1 MVKDHFGPT
10 PRISDIRY
18 HGVKKSEREDLQ
30 TKLGMIKVVRSLRT
44 W

>member
-18 HGVKKSEREDLQ
+18 HGVKKSEREEPA
-30 TKLGMIKVVRSLRT
+30 TKLGMIR
-44 W
+44 